1 MNRLIEKITGSDVLL
16 WVLLIFLAVLNYGWI
31 FVPALGEYAAA
42 INGAVII
49 AIILGALAVRLWR
62 HISKG

>member
-1 MNRLIEKITGSDVLL
+1 MMNRLIEKITGALL
-16 WVLLIFLAVLNYGWI
+16 WVLVIVLAVLNYGWI

-42 INGAVII
+42 INGAII
-49 AIILGALAVRLWR
+49 LAIIVGGLAVRLWR

>member
-1 MNRLIEKITGSDVLL
+1 MNRLIEKITDALL
-16 WVLLIFLAVLNYGWI
+16 WVLVIVLAVLNYGWI

-42 INGAVII
+42 INGAII
-49 AIILGALAVRLWR
+49 LAIIVGGLAVRLWR

>member
-1 MNRLIEKITGSDVLL
+1 MMNRLIEKITDALL
-16 WVLLIFLAVLNYGWI
+16 WVLVIVLAVLNYGWI

-42 INGAVII
+42 INGAII
-49 AIILGALAVRLWR
+49 LAIIVGGLAVRLWR